1 MGLPATLVL
10 VGMLAGDGLIEPGRP
25 PPDLGSLLLITDVN
39 EPEVLVD
46 GQSFGTSTA
55 IELRAGSH
63 QVSVR
68 SPGMGE
74 TRVTVEIV
82 AGQLRTVR
90 VNLRPGPG
98 LVAAA
103 PSRPPPETRRW
114 SRPLALGLLGGATL
128 ALTVAVVED
137 VVANGHYA
145 EFNRTP
151 AAVPGFACNKSLP
164 GNGGPRCDALLSSAN
179 RAANIST
186 VALVSAP
193 LLGLAA
199 AVVYLTTRSPSD
211 ERRLA
216 CVPTLGMVGVGCSGS
231 F

>member
-1 MGLPATLVL
+1 MGLSAILVL
-10 VGMLAGDGLIEPGRP
+10 LGVMAGDGLIEPGRP

-68 SPGMGE
+68 SPGVGE
-74 TRVTVEIV
+74 TRVTVEII

-90 VNLRPGPG
+90 VNLRPGAP
-98 LVAAA
+98 AA
-103 PSRPPPETRRW
+103 PALSAPEPRRW

-128 ALTVAVVED
+128 ALTVAVVE
-137 VVANGHYA
+137 VLVSNGDYA

-151 AAVPGFACNKSLP
+151 AAEPAGFCNKALP
-164 GNGGPRCDALLSSAN
+164 GNGGPRCQSLLSSAN
-179 RAANIST
+179 RARDIST

-216 CVPTLGMVGVGCSGS
+216 CAPTLAMVGLGCSGS